1 MRTLLAIAA
10 LALLMGAPNARAERV
25 VLISVDGLRPDAI
38 TPETAPNIVALRAT
52 GTAAR
57 EALAALPPITLP
69 SHASMLTGLTVQ
81 RHGLLLDF
89 DLPGT
94 IPQPTV
100 FDFAH
105 DAGLRTAFF
114 ASKTKM
120 SFLAHPDASETIDI
134 DPDPT
139 AIVARLLP
147 LIATDGPDLIFLHLR
162 DPDSTGHRSGWMSP
176 EYLAAVTRM
185 DALIGQVADAITADA
200 ERPTYLIITADH
212 GGRGHGHLLN
222 KPVNRHIPWIAIGP
236 GIPAG
241 AELPDTVST
250 TDTTPTVL
258 WLLGVPIPDGL
269 SGRAR
274 TELRETPPV
283 GTGNTAPSVPPVGP
297 PCFLVALPLLVLF
310 CFAAARVPRAWY
322 TRSA

>member
-1 MRTLLAIAA
+1 MRLLAVIAV
-10 LALLMGAPNARAERV
+10 LALLMGVSNARAERV

-38 TPETAPNIVALRAT
+38 TSETAPNIVALRAQ
-52 GTAAR
+52 GAAAR

-69 SHASMLTGLTVQ
+69 SHASMLTGLTVK

-120 SFLAHPDASETIDI
+120 SFLAHPDASETVDI
-134 DPDPT
+134 DPDP
-139 AIVARLLP
+139 AAAVQRLLP
-147 LIATDGPDLIFLHLR
+147 LISADGPDLIFLHLR
-162 DPDSTGHRSGWMSP
+162 EPDSTGHRNGWMSP
-176 EYLAAVTRM
+176 KYLAAVTRM
-185 DALIGQVADAITADA
+185 DTLIGQVADAIAADA

-236 GIPAG
+236 GIATG

-269 SGRAR
+269 SGRVR
-274 TELRETPPV
+274 TDLFDNPPA
-283 GTGNTAPSVPPVGP
+283 GDGTAPSVPSVGP
-297 PCFLVALPLLVLF
+297 PCLLVALPLLALCF
-310 CFAAARVPRAWY
+310 FFAARAQH
-322 TRSA
+322 SAINRHA